1 MGVNT
6 AHHAQSL
13 CVAAQVHIF
22 QFHTAHTANGDIKH
36 FAAARNIYADFA
48 VDGACECRQHIQ
60 QFRRRKNFRRNF
72 NVIERFQLCQQ
83 RVTNAF
89 FIAINH
95 RVQKLLLS
103 VQNPIEH
110 FYGLPNLRFIIVRSK
125 GKAHIR
131 STRYVHSFKDMR
143 AFTRACRTSTSR

>member
-60 QFRRRKNFRRNF
+60 QFRSAKLPQEFH
-72 NVIERFQLCQQ
+72 VIERFMLCQQ

-95 RVQKLLLS
+95 RVQNS
-103 VQNPIEH
+103 
-110 FYGLPNLRFIIVRSK
+110 FYPFK
-125 GKAHIR
+125 IR
-131 STRYVHSFKDMR
+131 
-143 AFTRACRTSTSR
+143 